1 MKDEDYAYLAKLV
14 EASQADD
21 SNAFAELYALTYNKV
36 YNYCRHYLRN
46 AFAAQDAV
54 QEIYVNAL
62 TNIRK
67 LKEPTLFIA
76 WLNQISFRTCY
87 DITRRKDAGYDM
99 PGAEILDF
107 LEDEV
112 HEDRDP
118 AETAVRRIEN
128 ERLKQAVDALPFQ
141 EQQIII
147 MRFYNNMKLPEIAS
161 ALGISLSTVKRHL
174 LQAQERLKEQMT

>member
-1 MKDEDYAYLAKLV
+1 MKDDDYAYMAKLV
-14 EASQADD
+14 VASQADD

-54 QEIYVNAL
+54 QEIYVCAL

-67 LKEPTLFIA
+67 LKDPNLFIA
-76 WLNQISFRTCY
+76 WLNQISFRACY
-87 DITRRKDAGYDM
+87 DMTRRKDPGYDM
-99 PGAEILDF
+99 PGAEILEF

-118 AETAVRRIEN
+118 EAAVVRRIEN
-128 ERLKQAVDALPFQ
+128 ERLQRAVESLPFQ